1 MLLGSIIAVGPMSI
15 DLYLP
20 AFPQL
25 TELLDTS
32 ARSVQL
38 SLTAFLIGMAAGQVV
53 IGPLSDAIGRRRPLV
68 IGMIAYTLSSL
79 LCMIAPSIEVLV
91 GARLLQGLAGS
102 VGTVMALALVRDMFD
117 GPHLARM
124 MSRLILVM
132 GAAPVFAPMLG
143 GWLLNIAGWRGL
155 FGVLT
160 GFGLVMTVVV
170 AVFVSETVDTS
181 DRRHPGV
188 AQTLRSYRRVLAD
201 RRYLGYA
208 AIQVSGFVL
217 IFGYVSGSSF
227 AYQEVHHVSEQVY
240 GMLFGVNAVGQV
252 VASQVNAW
260 LVLRRD
266 AGSILRRTLPVTV
279 IGSAALVLTTT
290 TGLGGLVGLAVP
302 MFVIMCTV
310 GLILPNAGA
319 LALNRHPHNAGT
331 AAAFVGMAQF
341 AIGSMVG
348 PVVSSFGTGSAAP
361 MAIVI
366 AFGVTCMV
374 VLTLVVGVAARR
386 TGASSWDSPDH
397 GQGGDVRPGT
407 AGTSVTSRRDPSG

>member
-1 MLLGSIIAVGPMSI
+1 MVILLGSIIAVGPMSI

-25 TELLDTS
+25 TELLQTG

-38 SLTAFLIGMAAGQVV
+38 SLTAFLIGMAVGQIV
-53 IGPLSDAIGRRRPLV
+53 IGPLSDAVGRRKPLV
-68 IGMIAYTLSSL
+68 IGMIAYTLASL
-79 LCMIAPSIEVLV
+79 LCMISPTIEVLI
-91 GARLLQGLAGS
+91 ASRLLQGLSGS
-102 VGTVMALALVRDMFD
+102 VGAVMALALVRDMFD
-117 GPHLARM
+117 GPQLARM

-143 GWLLNIAGWRGL
+143 GWLLNLTGWRGL
-155 FGVLT
+155 FGVLA

-170 AVFVSETVDTS
+170 AVFVSETLHTA
-181 DRRHPGV
+181 DRQHPGV
-188 AQTLRSYRRVLAD
+188 RQTARSYRQVLAD

-227 AYQEVHHVSEQVY
+227 AYQEVHQVSEQVY
-240 GMLFGVNAVGQV
+240 GMLFGLNAVGQV
-252 VASQVNAW
+252 IASQVNAW

-266 AGSILRRTLPVTV
+266 AASILRRTLPVTV
-279 IGSAALVLTTT
+279 LGAAALVLTTT
-290 TGLGGLVGLAVP
+290 TGFGGLSGLAVP
-302 MFVIMCTV
+302 MFVIMTTV

-341 AIGSMVG
+341 AIGSLVG

-366 AFGVTCMV
+366 AVGVTSMV
-374 VLTLVVGVAARR
+374 LLSVVVGASDRR
-386 TGASSWDSPDH
+386 RGVGSWDPHDA
-397 GQGGDVRPGT
+397 VPG
-407 AGTSVTSRRDPSG
+407 AADGAVAER